1 MFQISYKKAVIL
13 ALGMKIQQACS
24 NREET
29 LYMCEAIWLSFL
41 PAFLSIMET
50 DFSITLPT
58 SLYKEHKRTWYVN
71 LPLL

>member
-13 ALGMKIQQACS
+13 ALGTCMKIQQACS

-41 PAFLSIMET
+41 PGFLSIMET
-50 DFSITLPT
+50 DFSVTLPT
-58 SLYKEHKRTWYVN
+58 SYTRSIKE
-71 LPLL
+71 LDM

>member
-41 PAFLSIMET
+41 PGFLSIMET
-50 DFSITLPT
+50 DFFITLPT
-58 SLYKEHKRTWYVN
+58 LYTRSIKE
-71 LPLL
+71 LDM